1 MLMAKN
7 IQTAKIKLKP
17 TDEVEIISLVDNSI
31 DILSTPSNPQ
41 VQPFWQWVKPQPKQN
56 SHSKLPL
63 AEHGFSMLVR
73 LFNGETRE
81 TFLFDTGG
89 SANTIKENAKIMG
102 LNLGEIG
109 FVVLSHGHYDHFGGL
124 LSVIDAVEKKTL
136 PIFVHEDMFKSRGT
150 ASRIGTIREY
160 PKFPNQTKLESAKL
174 ILTKKPHLVANEHV
188 CITGE
193 IPRKTSFEKGLANQR
208 TLVDGVWQPDPLIVD
223 DRAVVINI
231 KDKGLLVLS
240 GCAHAGIINTIN
252 YAIEITGISTVY
264 AVFGGFHL
272 AGRGFEDRIESTI
285 AELIR
290 VKPSL
295 VAPSHCTGW
304 RAILAISQAFP
315 DSFVWNSVGNLYRL

>member
-1 MLMAKN
+1 MAKN
-7 IQTAKIKLKP
+7 KQTTKIKLKP
-17 TDEVEIISLVDNSI
+17 TDKVEIISLVDNTI

-41 VQPFWQWVKPQPKQN
+41 VQPFWQWVKPQPKQD

-63 AEHGFSMLVR
+63 AEHGFSMLVK
-73 LFNGETRE
+73 LFSGETTE

-89 SANTIKENAKIMG
+89 SANTIKENAKTMS
-102 LNLGEIG
+102 LNLSEIG

-124 LSVIDAVEKKTL
+124 LSVIDAVEKKGL
-136 PIFVHEDMFKSRGT
+136 PIIIHEDMFKPRGT
-150 ASRIGTIREY
+150 ASRIGTVREY
-160 PKFPNQTKLESAKL
+160 PKFPNQTQLQSNKL
-174 ILTKKPHLVANEHV
+174 ILTKQPHLAANEHV

-208 TLVDGVWQPDPLIVD
+208 VLVDGVWQPDPLIVD

-231 KDKGLLVLS
+231 KDKGLVVLS

-252 YAIEITGISTVY
+252 YAMEITGTSTVY

-272 AGRGFEDRIESTI
+272 AGRGFEDRIKSTI
-285 AELIR
+285 AELIK

-315 DSFVWNSVGNLYRL
+315 DGFVWNSVGNLYRL

>member
-7 IQTAKIKLKP
+7 KQTTKIKLKP
-17 TDEVEIISLVDNSI
+17 TDKVEIISLVDNTI

-41 VQPFWQWVKPQPKQN
+41 VQPFWQWVKPQPKQD

-63 AEHGFSMLVR
+63 AEHGFSMLVK
-73 LFNGETRE
+73 LFSGETTE

-89 SANTIKENAKIMG
+89 SANTIKENAKTMS
-102 LNLGEIG
+102 LNLSEIG

-124 LSVIDAVEKKTL
+124 LSVIDAVEKKGL
-136 PIFVHEDMFKSRGT
+136 PIIIHEDMFKPRGT
-150 ASRIGTIREY
+150 ASRIGTVREY
-160 PKFPNQTKLESAKL
+160 PKFPNQTQLQSNKL
-174 ILTKKPHLVANEHV
+174 ILTKQPHLAANEHV

-208 TLVDGVWQPDPLIVD
+208 VLVDGVWQPDPLIVD

-231 KDKGLLVLS
+231 KDKGLVVLS

-252 YAIEITGISTVY
+252 YAMEITGTSTVY

-272 AGRGFEDRIESTI
+272 AGRGFEDRIKSTI
-285 AELIR
+285 AELIK

-315 DSFVWNSVGNLYRL
+315 DGFVWNSVGNLYRL